1 MEHTN
6 TYKMLLKTISKKKAV
21 GLTQAYIEDMKYKL
35 DIFLTGD
42 RITQE
47 EYEELVKLLDNQV
60 VMDIEE
66 ITFEYVQSLLETI
79 EKQAKIIGTQ
89 AVNIRKLHRLL
100 LVHHIMF
107 EGEENENYGKIF

>member
-1 MEHTN
+1 
-6 TYKMLLKTISKKKAV
+6 
-21 GLTQAYIEDMKYKL
+21 
-35 DIFLTGD
+35 
-42 RITQE
+42 
-47 EYEELVKLLDNQV
+47 
-60 VMDIEE
+60 MDIEE